1 MEKVLYW
8 LKKLGILRTSSYA
21 VKGDAE
27 KINEMNATDGG
38 MIQSQ
43 GQIDSEHAK
52 KTGEDPKPEEPK
64 KAGVLFWIFLIV
76 ALFFLVAFLSIGLSF
91 GSFVA
96 IVLWAVFLFF
106 VKQGSASWAVSFVK
120 VLMIGLVLVVFSLV
134 VTPSEEG
141 ADLAVTGD
149 VTVETGETEEL
160 VVSCDDSN
168 SDNRSFYEVEETIVS
183 MNPCEVPWILGKTV
197 DSYTLTTA
205 EGTELQ
211 VNVIQHYVNN
221 VKPDESYTIRVLD
234 ADVEDPNNRADVER
248 KEMNTSIAIVR
259 WTPNKASLPDAKR
272 EVAETVKELDF

>member
-52 KTGEDPKPEEPK
+52 KTGEDPEPEEPK
-64 KAGVLFWIFLIV
+64 KAGILFWIFLIV

-96 IVLWAVFLFF
+96 IVLWVVFLFF
-106 VKQGSASWAVSFVK
+106 VKQGSASWAVSFVG
-120 VLMIGLVLVVFSLV
+120 VLMIGLVLVVFSLI
-134 VTPSEEG
+134 VTPSGEEG
-141 ADLAVTGD
+141 VEGD
-149 VTVETGETEEL
+149 AQVVEQVLETEE
-160 VVSCDDSN
+160 VEMTCDDAN
-168 SDNRSFYEVEETIVS
+168 SANASFHGVEETIVS
-183 MNPCEVPWILGKTV
+183 INPCNVPWILSKPIEN
-197 DSYTLTTA
+197 YEITTA

-211 VNVIQHYVNN
+211 ATVFQNYEDNVTPG
-221 VKPDESYTIRVLD
+221 KDYTIRVLD
-234 ADVEDPNNRADVER
+234 IEDTYRTQQESEAG
-248 KEMNTSIAIVR
+248 IAVVR
-259 WTPNKASLPDAKR
+259 WVPNKSALPAAKQ
-272 EVAETVKELDF
+272 EVADIVKNLEF